1 MSSTTSTLLAVGAGA
16 AGLWAFSRWSKK
28 PADSDAAWSAQHD
41 ENDVAPTLEHV
52 SVEGPR
58 GLTREF
64 DPIFAAHGLG
74 LPIPYLRALAA
85 RESGLRA
92 NDPKGLINVVAV
104 VRNDFNRRHGTSVK
118 ARDLTDPAISVMVA
132 SDTLRRI
139 ISSYARFHAD
149 VPNLRED
156 WSNRHFVELLTFGW
170 NAGYSE
176 SKGVGR
182 VVNYLVER
190 GARDVT
196 LTDVVRAAQQAG
208 ASQWLWAHPK
218 KVAWTRSVA
227 DVYERELARDV
238 RAGRVTAPQRTVA
251 APPVPP
257 SSTSVAFD
265 LGRPVPDDVR
275 AVVSSGWSRP
285 RGDRLHRALDIP
297 LPVGTPVRAI
307 ADGEVIHAQRTPRG
321 DAGIWLA
328 VRHPS
333 GLVSRYL
340 HLSSVDVADSARVR
354 RGDVIGRS
362 GNTGH
367 SSGPHL
373 HLDLRVPVA
382 LLPAIARTTGTPRT
396 GWGAE
401 LLPYGV
407 SIPGE
412 PWIPVDRYDDTVAK
426 QAAAAGIPLR
436 ALADTSRIDDAPV
449 STPSQ
454 VEA

>member
-1 MSSTTSTLLAVGAGA
+1 MNAASTLLAVGGGA
-16 AGLWAFSRWSKK
+16 AALWAFSRWSKK
-28 PADSDAAWSAQHD
+28 PGNTDTEWGAQHD
-41 ENDVAPTLEHV
+41 ETEVAPTLELA
-52 SVEGPR
+52 SIEGKR

-64 DPIFAAHGLG
+64 DPILAAHGLG
-74 LPIPYLRALAA
+74 LPVPYLRALAA

-92 NDPKGLINVVAV
+92 NDPKGLINVVSV
-104 VRNDFNRRHGTSVK
+104 VRDDFNRRHGTAVK
-118 ARDLTDPAISVMVA
+118 ARDLTDPSISVMIA

-139 ISSYARFHAD
+139 IASYARYHAD

-156 WSNRHFVELLTFGW
+156 WNNRHFVELLTFGW

-182 VVNYLVER
+182 VVRYLVDR

-196 LTDVVRAAQQAG
+196 LTDVVRVAHDAG

-218 KVAWTRSVA
+218 KIAWTRSVA
-227 DVYERELARDV
+227 DLYERDLARDT
-238 RAGRVTAPQRTVA
+238 RAGRVVVPRPAPVSPPTTTA
-251 APPVPP
+251 
-257 SSTSVAFD
+257 VAFD
-265 LGRPVPDDVR
+265 LGRPVPEDVR
-275 AVVSSGWSRP
+275 AIASSGWSRP

-297 LPVGTPVRAI
+297 VPVGTPVRAI

-321 DAGIWLA
+321 GAGIWLA

-340 HLSSVDVADSARVR
+340 HLSAIDVGEGARVR

-367 SSGPHL
+367 STGPHL
-373 HLDLRVPVA
+373 HLDLRVPLT
-382 LLPAIARTTGTPRT
+382 LLPAITRTTGTPRT
-396 GWGAE
+396 GWGPE

-412 PWIPVDRYDDTVAK
+412 PWIPVDGYDDAVASE
-426 QAAAAGIPLR
+426 ARAAGIPLR
-436 ALADTSRIDDAPV
+436 VQATTARVDEALV

-454 VEA
+454 VDV

>member
-1 MSSTTSTLLAVGAGA
+1 VSSTTSTLLAVGGGA
-16 AGLWAFSRWSKK
+16 AALWAVSRWAKK
-28 PADSDAAWSAQHD
+28 RDDSDAEWGAQHD
-41 ENDVAPTLEHV
+41 EAEVAPTLEHV

-74 LPIPYLRALAA
+74 LPVPYLRALAA

-92 NDPKGLINVVAV
+92 NDPKGLINVVSV
-104 VRNDFNRRHGTSVK
+104 VRDDFNRRHGTAIK
-118 ARDLTDPAISVMVA
+118 ARDLTDPSISLMVA

-139 ISSYARFHAD
+139 IASYARYHAG
-149 VPNLRED
+149 VPNLREN
-156 WSNRHFVELLTFGW
+156 WTNRHFVELLTFGW

-182 VVNYLVER
+182 VVRYLVER

-196 LTDVVRAAQQAG
+196 LTDVARAAHEAG

-227 DVYERELARDV
+227 DLYERELARDV
-238 RAGRVTAPQRTVA
+238 RAGRVPAPQPTTTAP
-251 APPVPP
+251 PPPRP
-257 SSTSVAFD
+257 NTAVAFD

-275 AVVSSGWSRP
+275 AIVSSGWSRP

-297 LPVGTPVRAI
+297 LAVGTPVLAI
-307 ADGEVIHAQRTPRG
+307 ADGDVIRAQRTPSG
-321 DAGIWLA
+321 DAGIWVA

-340 HLSSVDVADSARVR
+340 HLSTANVAEGARVR

-367 SSGPHL
+367 STGPHL
-373 HLDLRVPVA
+373 HLDLRVPIT

-396 GWGAE
+396 GWGPE

-412 PWIPVDRYDDTVAK
+412 PWIPVDGYDDAVATE
-426 QAAAAGIPLR
+426 ARAAGIALR
-436 ALADTSRIDDAPV
+436 VPATTSRVDDSPV